1 MFYVSGW
8 LLCCLA
14 PTQLPAVL
22 PWLNSSHAPVAS
34 SFSSSIVQEGGGQGV
49 SDDSGAGVQWEATD
63 AAVVVCLLLGSRALI
78 GVALGFVC
86 TSVAGYQTE
95 LAPTS
100 IRGAIGLCLCLVTS
114 CYMHTYIR
122 IFDAQLNPELNPVC
136 EAFIVCALRCS
147 TKP

>member
-14 PTQLPAVL
+14 PSQLPAVL
-22 PWLNSSHAPVAS
+22 PRLNSSHAAVES
-34 SFSSSIVQEGGGQGV
+34 SSSSSIVEKGRGQGV
-49 SDDSGAGVQWEATD
+49 WDYGGGAEWEATDSGAQWEATD

-100 IRGAIGLCLCLVTS
+100 IRGAIGV
-114 CYMHTYIR
+114 
-122 IFDAQLNPELNPVC
+122 
-136 EAFIVCALRCS
+136 
-147 TKP
+147 

>member
-14 PTQLPAVL
+14 PSQLPAVV
-22 PWLNSSHAPVAS
+22 PRLNSSYAPVAS
-34 SFSSSIVQEGGGQGV
+34 SSSSSIVEEGRRQGV
-49 SDDSGAGVQWEATD
+49 WDDYERRGPGVWDYGPGAQWEATDATEATD

-95 LAPTS
+95 CAPTS
-100 IRGAIGLCLCLVTS
+100 IRGAIGLQRNSKSKSAPAALLVS
-114 CYMHTYIR
+114 
-122 IFDAQLNPELNPVC
+122 
-136 EAFIVCALRCS
+136 S
-147 TKP
+147 